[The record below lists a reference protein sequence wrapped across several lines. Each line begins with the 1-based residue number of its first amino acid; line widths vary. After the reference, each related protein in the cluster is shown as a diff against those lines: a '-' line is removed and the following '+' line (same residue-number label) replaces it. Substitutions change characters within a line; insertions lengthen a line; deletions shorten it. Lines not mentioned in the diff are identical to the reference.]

1 MSLDQLKQG
10 PLCLTAILQG
20 LRLYPPE
27 HPQIRKQLESSV
39 STLGKLI
46 NEYGKLTIGLLDG
59 TLLLNNIPCLDQLSA
74 LQELTRLL
82 NRQRL
87 QAIEISTGVDNR
99 QLLFFCRQLSQ
110 LQGGDF
116 ADRLEDAGVTAIQVS
131 RQDEE
136 VEGAEAV
143 YKRALA
149 AVEDICNDVR
159 LGQIPSSRRVI
170 KTIKGMVRTIIEEP
184 FALLAM
190 SMLKDYDNYT
200 FSHSVNVSVI
210 AMSVG
215 KACGL
220 SNQELYELG
229 LGGLLHDLGK
239 MTIDHDIV
247 VKPGKL
253 NTREYELMKHHP
265 VNGAKIVADMEQ
277 IPTDVIDIV
286 NNHHLGYDRSGYPA
300 GNRGQ
305 SVSPLAD
312 MTCIADTYDAITTM
326 RCYQRPRSP
335 KQAIAKMAE
344 LSGSRLHP
352 EYLARFLEYLGPYP
366 VGTMVRLQD
375 GRVGL
380 ISDQNRQGPGSLTLK
395 ILFDATGAKMAEPP
409 LQQLSDDHAIVAEV
423 DPTLKGVRLEDY
435 LP

>member
-1 MSLDQLKQG
+1 M
-10 PLCLTAILQG
+10 
-20 LRLYPPE
+20 
-27 HPQIRKQLESSV
+27 
-39 STLGKLI
+39 
-46 NEYGKLTIGLLDG
+46 
-59 TLLLNNIPCLDQLSA
+59 
-74 LQELTRLL
+74 
-82 NRQRL
+82 
-87 QAIEISTGVDNR
+87 
-99 QLLFFCRQLSQ
+99 
-110 LQGGDF
+110 
-116 ADRLEDAGVTAIQVS
+116 
-131 RQDEE
+131 
-136 VEGAEAV
+136 
-143 YKRALA
+143 
-149 AVEDICNDVR
+149 
-159 LGQIPSSRRVI
+159 I